1 MPQLLLEGKLK
12 DPDSKNCIT
21 DLGTVNT
28 EIPETDQ
35 AGNDEVV
42 ARLQELLNK
51 KKISISSYLGYEGS
65 GVIIKYGDNTW
76 LINHYSSDTPIEK
89 ILEGIY
95 SAETENKTTKSAAK
109 SYKPF

>member
-12 DPDSKNCIT
+12 DPDSKNYIP

-35 AGNDEVV
+35 AGNYIVV
-42 ARLQELLNK
+42 AGLQELLNQ

-76 LINHYSSDTPIEK
+76 IINHDSRDTTIEK
-89 ILEGIY
+89 ILQGIH